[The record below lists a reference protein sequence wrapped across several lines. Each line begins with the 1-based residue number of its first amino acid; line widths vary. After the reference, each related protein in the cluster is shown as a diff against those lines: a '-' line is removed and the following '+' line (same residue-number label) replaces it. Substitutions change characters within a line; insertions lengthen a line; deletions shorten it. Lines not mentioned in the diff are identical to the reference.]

1 MGGLIWKDLFLPM
14 DYKES
19 LKTVSLQMSAL

>member
-1 MGGLIWKDLFLPM
+1 MGGLIWMDLFLPM

-19 LKTVSLQMSAL
+19 LETVSLQMSAL